1 MMNRLHNVQNPYQG
15 DAKKVLCVCSAG
27 LLRSPTAA
35 EVLSRDPYN
44 YNTRAVGMS
53 SDYALIVLDEVLLH
67 WADEVVFMEEG
78 LLEDALEKFDKDP
91 GKLWLNLDIEDN
103 YRYRDE
109 DLIFYIKDAYDEI
122 LATYSK

>member
-1 MMNRLHNVQNPYQG
+1 MNRLHNVQNPYQG